1 MGCSQSVDFEQH
13 QQQLVHRQ
21 IEEELKRARNEESR
35 TSKLLLLG
43 AGESGKSTLM
53 KQMRLLYSSPYS
65 RSEREAYREVVYA
78 NTLQSMQAVLAGF
91 QVAAIALPAHLEATA
106 VFVSQYA
113 ADETVEDGT
122 GDLQSQV
129 RDAVSTLWNDESTKE
144 VVARSSKF
152 QLNDSARYFF
162 DGIARIG
169 ARGYLPDDQ
178 DILRTRVRSTGI
190 VEEVFDVKGQ
200 KLRVFDVGGQRS
212 ERKKWIHCFDSVVI
226 LIFVVAI
233 SEYDQTLYED
243 ESVNRLAEATMLFE
257 SLAGSRWFERSSFV
271 LLLNK
276 IDLFEEKLRRQPA
289 SLREW
294 YPDYVGPEGDV
305 PSACTFMRAKF
316 VALNTK
322 KDRPFYVHLTCATD
336 TRQVRVVIAALMD
349 TVLNRLLS
357 EVGLM

>member
-1 MGCSQSVDFEQH
+1 MGCAQSIDNERR
-13 QQQLVHRQ
+13 QQQLIHRK
-21 IEEELKRARNEESR
+21 IEDELKKARNEQSR

-43 AGESGKSTLM
+43 AEESGKSTLM
-53 KQMRLLYSSPYS
+53 KQMRLLYANPYS
-65 RSEREAYREVVYA
+65 QVEREAYREVVFA
-78 NTLQSMQAVLAGF
+78 NALQSMQAVLTGF
-91 QVAAIALPAHLEATA
+91 VATSVSLPAHLDGVA
-106 VFVSQYA
+106 SSIMQYLP
-113 ADETVEDGT
+113 EDIAHERT
-122 GDLQSQV
+122 GDLNQEVKAAISQM
-129 RDAVSTLWNDESTKE
+129 WENQSTKD
-144 VVARSSKF
+144 VVALGSKF
-152 QLNDSARYFF
+152 QLNDSAQYFF
-162 DGIARIG
+162 EAIDRIG
-169 ARGYLPDDQ
+169 AQNYMPTDQ

-212 ERKKWIHCFDSVVI
+212 ERKKWIHCFDSVDI

-233 SEYDQTLYED
+233 SEFDQTLYED

-276 IDLFEEKLRRQPA
+276 IDIFEEKIRHSDLHQ
-289 SLREW
+289 
-294 YPDYVGPEGDV
+294 YFPDYLGAGTDV
-305 PSACTFMRAKF
+305 TAASAFLKSKF
-316 VALNTK
+316 VALNPK

>member
-1 MGCSQSVDFEQH
+1 M
-13 QQQLVHRQ
+13 
-21 IEEELKRARNEESR
+21 
-35 TSKLLLLG
+35 
-43 AGESGKSTLM
+43 
-53 KQMRLLYSSPYS
+53 
-65 RSEREAYREVVYA
+65 
-78 NTLQSMQAVLAGF
+78 
-91 QVAAIALPAHLEATA
+91 
-106 VFVSQYA
+106 
-113 ADETVEDGT
+113 
-122 GDLQSQV
+122 
-129 RDAVSTLWNDESTKE
+129 
-144 VVARSSKF
+144 
-152 QLNDSARYFF
+152 
-162 DGIARIG
+162 
-169 ARGYLPDDQ
+169 
-178 DILRTRVRSTGI
+178 RSTGI

-271 LLLNK
+271 LLFVKDFPIPSATPQDQRAEFVYLRPHRLNK

-322 KDRPFYVHLTCATD
+322 KDRPFYVHLTCVSALSLHRSALSRADRSFD
-336 TRQVRVVIAALMD
+336 TLQLRCDRSG
-349 TVLNRLLS
+349 N
-357 EVGLM
+357 